1 MPFNVGE
8 FRSQLQ
14 GDGARPNLF
23 EVSLV
28 LPAILGYAD
37 ANQKITFQC
46 KSASIPGST
55 IGTVLLQYFGRE
67 VKLAGNR
74 TFAPWTVTVL
84 NDEDWKVRTGFE
96 KWLNALNSHVGNLRL
111 SGAGNSIGY
120 TVDASVNQYA
130 KTGGGSIATYKF
142 VGLFPTD
149 LSQIDLDW
157 GANDTIEE
165 FTVTF
170 DYQYWTRTDHGAG
183 IV

>member
-1 MPFNVGE
+1 MAFDITA
-8 FRSQLQ
+8 FRGNLQ

-28 LPAILGYAD
+28 FPAILGYAN
-37 ANQKITFQC
+37 ANQKVAFMC

-55 IGTVLLQYFGRE
+55 VGTVLLQYFGRE

-74 TFAPWTVTVL
+74 TFAPWTVTIL
-84 NDEDWKVRTGFE
+84 NDEDWVVRTGFE
-96 KWLNALNSHVGNLRL
+96 KWLNALNSHVGNQRL
-111 SGAGNSIGY
+111 SGAGNSLGY
-120 TVDASVNQYA
+120 TVDASVKQYA
-130 KTGGGSIATYKF
+130 KTGGDAVATYKF

-157 GANDTIEE
+157 GSNDTIEE

-170 DYQYWTRTDHGAG
+170 DYQYWSHTDNGAG

>member
-1 MPFNVGE
+1 MAFNVGE
-8 FRSQLQ
+8 FRSQLE

-23 EVSLV
+23 DVSLV
-28 LPAILGYAD
+28 LPAILGYAG
-37 ANQKITFQC
+37 ANQKLAFTC
-46 KSASIPGST
+46 KSASLPGST
-55 IGTVLLQYFGRE
+55 VGTVLLQYFGRE

-74 TFAPWTVTVL
+74 TFAPWTVTIL
-84 NDEDWKVRTGFE
+84 NDEDWSVRTGFE
-96 KWLNALNSHVGNLRL
+96 KWLNALNSHAGNQRL

-130 KTGGGSIATYKF
+130 KTGSSPVATYKF

-170 DYQYWTRTDHGAG
+170 DYQYWTRTNDGAG

>member
-23 EVSLV
+23 EVSFV
-28 LPAILGYAD
+28 LPAILGYAA
-37 ANQKITFQC
+37 ANQKLAFTC
-46 KSASIPGST
+46 KSASLPGST
-55 IGTVLLQYFGRE
+55 VGTVLLQYFGRE

-84 NDEDWKVRTGFE
+84 NDEDWLTRTGFE
-96 KWLNALNSHVGNLRL
+96 KWLNALNSHAGNQRL

-130 KTGGGSIATYKF
+130 KTGSSPVATYKF

-165 FTVTF
+165 YTVTF
-170 DYQYWTRTDHGAG
+170 DYQYWTRTNNGAG
-183 IV
+183 II

>member
-1 MPFNVGE
+1 MAFDITA
-8 FRSQLQ
+8 FRGSLQ
-14 GDGARPNLF
+14 YDGARPNLF
-23 EVSLV
+23 EVSLI

-37 ANQKITFQC
+37 ANQKLSFTC

-55 IGTVLLQYFGRE
+55 VGTVMLQYFGRE

-96 KWLNALNSHVGNLRL
+96 KWLNALNSHIGNQRL
-111 SGAGNSIGY
+111 SGAGNSLGY
-120 TVDASVNQYA
+120 SVDASVNQYA
-130 KTGGGSIATYKF
+130 KTGGGAIATYKF

-170 DYQYWTRTDHGAG
+170 DYQYWSRTDHGAG